1 MPRKTLFALVGGGA
15 LVVFIV
21 GIALFQVLSPLR
33 DSLPDGTTLSVLS
46 GEVAVQKAG
55 ENSFSRAVNGT
66 SLEAEDHVRT
76 GKNARALITFFEGST
91 AVIEADS
98 EMAIT
103 SLLKG
108 RGARQASTA
117 VAFRQISGVT
127 WNKVLPNDQSSLYE
141 ITSATSVVQGFDA
154 TFLVRVEESGRT
166 ETQVFNGTA
175 SVRALA
181 QGTRVQ
187 VNRFNSTVVDAN
199 QQPSQPSQMTP
210 AAERLVFTIDPAVWA
225 RVIDR
230 EGRSVGFVSPGLP
243 INQVPGAMI
252 SAITADPM
260 TIELP
265 VSESDRYDIVLEGA
279 QVGSYRFIVQGISR
293 DQPAFIQGVEGTT
306 LLGQRFHG
314 VLSTV
319 TQNGHISSGKLDA
332 FVALNRDQGP
342 GTFVRTQIAVTSIR
356 ATATA
361 MAGGARR
368 GTPTSLPITPTSP
381 PSTTAT
387 TGPASS
393 ATTTAT
399 VPPTPI
405 ILGTATPS
413 STTTAATATPSR
425 TATLNPSPTQ
435 PPAITTTPN
444 PSPTQPPAIT
454 ATPIR
459 TPTPAVTLTPPG
471 ATPIPPATPTPVSS
485 ATPPGASVT
494 ATQAATPPR
503 TATPGPPP

>member
-1 MPRKTLFALVGGGA
+1 MPRKTLLALMGGGA
-15 LVVFIV
+15 LVVLII

-33 DSLPDGTTLSVLS
+33 DSLPDSTTLSVLS
-46 GEVAVQKAG
+46 GEVTVQKAG

-98 EMAIT
+98 EVAIT

-108 RGARQASTA
+108 RGARQSSTA
-117 VAFRQISGVT
+117 VAFRQLSGVT
-127 WNKVLPNDQSSLYE
+127 WNKVLPSDQSSLYE
-141 ITSATSVVQGFDA
+141 ITSETSVVQGFDA
-154 TFLVRVEESGRT
+154 TFLVRVEESGKT

-175 SVRALA
+175 SVRGLA

-187 VNRFNSTVVDAN
+187 VNRFNSAVVDAN
-199 QQPSQPSQMTP
+199 QQPSKPSQMTP

-225 RVIDR
+225 RVVDR

-243 INQVPGAMI
+243 LNQVPGAMV

-293 DQPAFIQGVEGTT
+293 DQPVFIQGVEGTT
-306 LLGQRFHG
+306 LLGQRFQG

-319 TQNGHISSGKLDA
+319 TQNGHVSSGKLDT
-332 FVALNRDQGP
+332 FFALTREQGP
-342 GTFVRTQIAVTSIR
+342 GTFVRTRIAVTSIR

-368 GTPTSLPITPTSP
+368 GTATSLPVSSTSL
-381 PSTTAT
+381 PSSTAT
-387 TGPASS
+387 RSPASS
-393 ATTTAT
+393 DTATAT
-399 VPPTPI
+399 VPATPQ
-405 ILGTATPS
+405 ILSTATPGL
-413 STTTAATATPSR
+413 TPAPAPATPSR
-425 TATLNPSPTQ
+425 TATPNPPPTQ
-435 PPAITTTPN
+435 P
-444 PSPTQPPAIT
+444 SPLT
-454 ATPIR
+454 ATPTR
-459 TPTPAVTLTPPG
+459 TPAPV
-471 ATPIPPATPTPVSS
+471 ATPTPPATPTPVSGS
-485 ATPPGASVT
+485 TPPPAAVT
-494 ATQAATPPR
+494 ASPTGTPPR